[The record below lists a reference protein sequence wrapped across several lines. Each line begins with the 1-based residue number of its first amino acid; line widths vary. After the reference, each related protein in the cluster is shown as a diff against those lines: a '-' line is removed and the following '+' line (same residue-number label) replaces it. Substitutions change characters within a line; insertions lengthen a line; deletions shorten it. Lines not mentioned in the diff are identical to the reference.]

1 MSSKIFELPRH
12 KRPAWEMYAFAAA
25 LAGLIGLA
33 LTRTSVEKA
42 LAAKPA
48 EAPAT
53 TAEFTAP

>member
-1 MSSKIFELPRH
+1 
-12 KRPAWEMYAFAAA
+12 MYAFAAA

-48 EAPAT
+48 TAPAAA